1 MFTMSFNLAPGQP
14 GFNVAGLFPGLSLGD
29 LNRDGVMNNSDIDW
43 MTAALADPQKF
54 RTGNNLTTTDFLA
67 EADFNHDGQVT
78 NADIQAYLNMLH
90 GSGSN
95 TVPEPSA
102 IALALLGI
110 SGIAM
115 IRKRQR
121 RLG

>member
-1 MFTMSFNLAPGQP
+1 
-14 GFNVAGLFPGLSLGD
+14 
-29 LNRDGVMNNSDIDW
+29 MNNSDIDW

-54 RTGNNLTTTDFLA
+54 RTGNNLTTTDFLT

-90 GSGSN
+90 GGGSN

-110 SGIAM
+110 GGIARM
-115 IRKRQR
+115 RKRQR
-121 RLG
+121 RSV

>member
-1 MFTMSFNLAPGQP
+1 MNFNLAPGQP
-14 GFNVAGLFPGLSLGD
+14 GFNVTGLFPGASLGD

-54 RTGNNLTTTDFLA
+54 RTGNNLTTTDFLT

-90 GSGSN
+90 GGGSSA
-95 TVPEPSA
+95 VPEPSA
-102 IALALLGI
+102 IALALIGI
-110 SGIAM
+110 GGIAM
-115 IRKRQR
+115 MRKRPR
-121 RLG
+121 RSV